1 VARPAQ
7 PKILKNL
14 QKIGPGKKKIAL
26 FFGLARPTIWL
37 KLRQWLA
44 GCLGDFLSLFETT
57 CFGISP
63 QKKISQK
70 AR

>member
-37 KLRQWLA
+37 KLRQ
-44 GCLGDFLSLFETT
+44 CLLHATGMLFLSRAEVIDF
-57 CFGISP
+57 SD
-63 QKKISQK
+63 
-70 AR
+70 